1 MNFDELVLKPDLD
14 RVDWAALAE
23 LYNRAYGPHT
33 SAEKIERMVRR
44 CYVTRIAYL
53 DRRIVGAGYALSDGE
68 MDATIHGLAVL
79 PELQRRGIGT
89 AIMKSLLEPLSHL
102 SIILTAEPEYQA
114 AYRRLGF
121 KNLKNPKALRFPPEY
136 LE

>member
-1 MNFDELVLKPDLD
+1 MNLTDLVLKPDLND
-14 RVDWAALAE
+14 VDWVALAD

-33 SAEKIERMVRR
+33 SAEKIERMFRR

-53 DRRIVGAGYALSDGE
+53 DERIVGAGYALSDGE

-79 PELQRRGIGT
+79 PELQRLGIGMT
-89 AIMKSLLEPLSHL
+89 IMRSLLEPLSHL
-102 SIILTAEPEYQA
+102 SILLTAEPEYQA
-114 AYRRLGF
+114 AYRKLGF
-121 KNLKNPKALRFPPEY
+121 KRLTTAMALRFPPEH